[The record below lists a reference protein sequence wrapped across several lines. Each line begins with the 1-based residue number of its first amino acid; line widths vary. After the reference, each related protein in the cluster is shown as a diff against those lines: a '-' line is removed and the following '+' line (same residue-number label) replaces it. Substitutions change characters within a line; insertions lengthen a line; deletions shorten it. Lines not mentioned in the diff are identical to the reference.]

1 MLYSSNNLSEKP
13 GSDFTKLWDIIL
25 WMSQKILKRLLS
37 IIPLLIGISLISFFV
52 MHLAPGDPTALFV
65 DPSVDPSELARIRVN
80 WGLDRP
86 VYVQYFY
93 WLKNAVRGDLGT
105 AYMLNRPVIQ
115 VIAERIPATLLLMG
129 TSLFF
134 ILLVSIPLGV
144 LSAYKK
150 GGLFDGVVSVLSFT
164 GMSMPSF
171 WLALMLMLIF
181 SVHFGILPAGG
192 MSDPLLTGAS
202 MPERSV
208 DTARHMVL
216 PVLTMLLTGFAG
228 LTRYVRSGTLEVL
241 GQNYIKAARAKGLT
255 ERTVLFKH
263 ALRNSLLPLITIL
276 GMSIPDLFAGAF
288 IIETIF
294 AWPGMG
300 RLGVGAVFSRN
311 YPLIMGVVLISS
323 FLIIAGNL
331 VADLLYSVADPRIRT
346 GGKD

>member
-1 MLYSSNNLSEKP
+1 M
-13 GSDFTKLWDIIL
+13 WDIIL
-25 WMSQKILKRLLS
+25 KMRSHVFKRLIS
-37 IIPLLIGISLISFFV
+37 IVPLLIGISLISFFV
-52 MHLAPGDPTALFV
+52 MHLAPGDPTALFA
-65 DPSVDPSELARIRVN
+65 DPSVDPGELLRIRQN

-86 VYVQYFY
+86 VYLQYFY
-93 WLKNAVRGDLGT
+93 WVKNALRGDLGT
-105 AYMLNRPVIQ
+105 AYIVNRPVLE

-134 ILLVSIPLGV
+134 ILLISIPLGV
-144 LSAYKK
+144 ISAYKK
-150 GGLFDGVVSVLSFT
+150 GGIFDNLVSVLSFA

-171 WLALMLMLIF
+171 WLALMLMLVF
-181 SVHFGILPAGG
+181 SVQLGLFPAGG
-192 MSDPLLTGAS
+192 MSDPLLARAS
-202 MPERSV
+202 LIEKSL

-216 PVLTMLLTGFAG
+216 PVLTMVIIGFAG

-241 GQNYIKAARAKGLT
+241 CQNYIKAARAKGLP
-255 ERTVLFKH
+255 EHAVLFKH

-276 GMSIPDLFAGAF
+276 GMAIPDLFAGAF

-300 RLGVGAVFSRN
+300 RLGVGAIFSRN

-323 FLIIAGNL
+323 FLIIIGNL
-331 VADLLYSVADPRIRT
+331 AADLLYSAADPRIRT